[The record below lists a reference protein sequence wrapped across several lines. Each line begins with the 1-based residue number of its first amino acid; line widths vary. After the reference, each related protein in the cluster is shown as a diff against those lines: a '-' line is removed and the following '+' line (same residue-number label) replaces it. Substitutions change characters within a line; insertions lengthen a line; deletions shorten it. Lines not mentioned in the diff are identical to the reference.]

1 MNVSPKVLLVTPPF
15 TQLNTPYPAMMYL
28 KGFLN
33 TKGVDSVQVDLSLE
47 VILEI
52 FSSRGLHEL
61 FQQVAAREIRLSG
74 NARRIFALQEEYERT
89 IDAVMAFLQG
99 RNRTLAYSICES
111 YFLPRASR
119 FEQEEDTEWAF
130 GVMGLEDKARY
141 LSTLYLEDLS
151 DFLQETVDEHF
162 GFSRYAEH
170 LGRSASSFDELN
182 AELAK
187 PLTFTDHYLIRL
199 LAGRMKEY
207 RPEVVAITVPF
218 PGNLYSALRCGEW
231 IKVNYPEV
239 TVAMGG
245 GFANTELRSLT
256 DVRFFHFTDYLLLD
270 DGELPLVRLLEHV
283 TGQIGDSDLVRTFC
297 LRDGKVEFLNDESA
311 GIIPQKESGWH
322 DYTAL
327 LIDKYISVIEIVN
340 PMHKLW
346 SDGRWNK
353 LTLATGV
360 TGESVVF
367 VTGVWTISGAMN
379 RMR

>member
-1 MNVSPKVLLVTPPF
+1 MFPPKVLLVTPPF

-33 TKGVDSVQVDLSLE
+33 TKGVDSMQVDLSLE

-52 FSSRGLHEL
+52 FSYRGLHEL

-119 FEQEEDTEWAF
+119 FEQRRY
-130 GVMGLEDKARY
+130 GMGLRGNGVEDKARY

-162 GFSRYAEH
+162 GFSHYAEH

-199 LAGRMKEY
+199 LAARMKVY

-231 IKVNYPEV
+231 IKANYPEV
-239 TVAMGG
+239 TIAMGG

-256 DVRFFHFTDYLLLD
+256 DVRFLYPLTDYLLLD

-283 TGQIGDSDLVRTFC
+283 TGQIGDSDLVTR
-297 LRDGKVEFLNDESA
+297 
-311 GIIPQKESGWH
+311 I
-322 DYTAL
+322 L
-327 LIDKYISVIEIVN
+327 LTRWE
-340 PMHKLW
+340 
-346 SDGRWNK
+346 GR
-353 LTLATGV
+353 
-360 TGESVVF
+360 VF
-367 VTGVWTISGAMN
+367 E
-379 RMR
+379 

>member
-61 FQQVAAREIRLSG
+61 FQQVAAREIACRTMPGVFLLCRRSTSAQLMRSWLSCKEEPDAG
-74 NARRIFALQEEYERT
+74 LLDLRILFSA
-89 IDAVMAFLQG
+89 
-99 RNRTLAYSICES
+99 
-111 YFLPRASR
+111 PASR

-199 LAGRMKEY
+199 LAARMKEY
-207 RPEVVAITVPF
+207 RPEVVAITSP
-218 PGNLYSALRCGEW
+218 
-231 IKVNYPEV
+231 IPE
-239 TVAMGG
+239 
-245 GFANTELRSLT
+245 SL
-256 DVRFFHFTDYLLLD
+256 
-270 DGELPLVRLLEHV
+270 
-283 TGQIGDSDLVRTFC
+283 
-297 LRDGKVEFLNDESA
+297 
-311 GIIPQKESGWH
+311 
-322 DYTAL
+322 
-327 LIDKYISVIEIVN
+327 
-340 PMHKLW
+340 
-346 SDGRWNK
+346 
-353 LTLATGV
+353 
-360 TGESVVF
+360 
-367 VTGVWTISGAMN
+367 
-379 RMR
+379 

>member
-61 FQQVAAREIRLSG
+61 FQQVAAREIRLSD

-141 LSTLYLEDLS
+141 LLPCTWKICLISCKRPWMSISGLVAT
-151 DFLQETVDEHF
+151 
-162 GFSRYAEH
+162 
-170 LGRSASSFDELN
+170 RS
-182 AELAK
+182 
-187 PLTFTDHYLIRL
+187 IW
-199 LAGRMKEY
+199 GV
-207 RPEVVAITVPF
+207 RP
-218 PGNLYSALRCGEW
+218 
-231 IKVNYPEV
+231 
-239 TVAMGG
+239 
-245 GFANTELRSLT
+245 
-256 DVRFFHFTDYLLLD
+256 LLLM
-270 DGELPLVRLLEHV
+270 
-283 TGQIGDSDLVRTFC
+283 S
-297 LRDGKVEFLNDESA
+297 
-311 GIIPQKESGWH
+311 
-322 DYTAL
+322 
-327 LIDKYISVIEIVN
+327 
-340 PMHKLW
+340 
-346 SDGRWNK
+346 
-353 LTLATGV
+353 
-360 TGESVVF
+360 
-367 VTGVWTISGAMN
+367 
-379 RMR
+379 